1 MKITRAHIIEQFIKI
16 KQEIKE
22 SERLSESYDREIV
35 TTRLKIEAQENYLD
49 GWDLEYLK
57 IREERYVNL
66 RNEIQAKLRK
76 LDREI
81 IEWQDL
87 KRLFR
92 EIN

>member
-1 MKITRAHIIEQFIKI
+1 MSRG
-16 KQEIKE
+16 IKE
-22 SERLSESYDREIV
+22 SERLIESYDRELA
-35 TTRLKIEAQENYLD
+35 TTRLKIEAQKNYLD

-57 IREERYVNL
+57 IREERYVELKNDV
-66 RNEIQAKLRK
+66 QAKLRK
-76 LDREI
+76 LNQEI